1 MSYDPNKGRNKRS
14 VSRERAKSGALSIQ
28 VLIPDLAGWIEV
40 LENDPRISIVK
51 LPTDPEDA
59 QQGLECGDD
68 GADGGRH

>member
-28 VLIPDLAGWIEV
+28 VLIPDLADGSKCWRTT
-40 LENDPRISIVK
+40 PKSASSTPYR
-51 LPTDPEDA
+51 PEDA